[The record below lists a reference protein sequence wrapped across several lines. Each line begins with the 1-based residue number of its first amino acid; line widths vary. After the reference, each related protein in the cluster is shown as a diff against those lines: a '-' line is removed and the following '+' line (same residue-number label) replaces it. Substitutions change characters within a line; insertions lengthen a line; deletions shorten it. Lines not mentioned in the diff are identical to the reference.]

1 MFLKFR
7 KKHKS
12 SIDLQN
18 SNFLLIFFTDLKF
31 LQKRFLNLKK
41 NINLL
46 LIYFLNFFQAAQGAH
61 HQQEGFGEEDS
72 AQGPHRRAL
81 QG

>member
-1 MFLKFR
+1 MFLKFE
-7 KKHKS
+7 KS
-12 SIDLQN
+12 TNLQLIYRTK
-18 SNFLLIFFTDLKF
+18 NFLLIFLLILIFTEKIFKF
-31 LQKRFLNLKK
+31 FK

-46 LIYFLNFFQAAQGAH
+46 LIYILIFFFAAQGAH
-61 HQQEGFGEEDS
+61 HQEEGFGEEDS

>member
-1 MFLKFR
+1 MIIIFTEKIFKF
-7 KKHKS
+7 
-12 SIDLQN
+12 
-18 SNFLLIFFTDLKF
+18 F
-31 LQKRFLNLKK
+31 K

-46 LIYFLNFFQAAQGAH
+46 LIYILIFIQAAQGAH
-61 HQQEGFGEEDS
+61 HQQEGFGEEDN